1 MAEIYRKHIKCIWII
16 DYCDAQLSSGP
27 LAEKATASYV
37 KVLMLKE
44 LKSKPDVMADAYSQ
58 AISNIPESYEYY
70 RQKLLEIKPM
80 CHS

>member
-1 MAEIYRKHIKCIWII
+1 
-16 DYCDAQLSSGP
+16 
-27 LAEKATASYV
+27 
-37 KVLMLKE
+37 MLKE